1 MLGKELPRG
10 VFIAEQKVNSI
21 EGSGPRAEMAKK
33 LRGLLSPYFNQ
44 RPEMEIENGIATIH
58 AYGPMMDDAS
68 PMDLAFGATSY
79 EEIRADLAM
88 ANAMDEVESIILVA
102 RTPGGTVSGI
112 EETYQDIVNSE
123 KPVYGY
129 NAGMATSAGYYLLA
143 GTESITVSLSS
154 TTGNIG
160 TVLDMWDFS
169 GVYKKIGAKREVIT
183 NEGADLKGT
192 MRGPLQDS
200 QREFLQSQ
208 VDAMGEQFKN
218 RVLENR
224 PDVDGEVFRAGWY
237 RPEEAGAL
245 GLIDAVGSLEE
256 LKLEIGS

>member
-1 MLGKELPRG
+1 MADLLEKETPQ
-10 VFIAEQKVNSI
+10 AMQNI
-21 EGSGPRAEMAKK
+21 EATGPRAEVVKG
-33 LRGLLSPYFNQ
+33 LRDAFSAFFNQ
-44 RPEMEIENGIATIH
+44 RPEMEIENGVATIH

-68 PMDLAFGATSY
+68 PIDLAQGATSY

-143 GTESITVSLSS
+143 GTESITVSPSS

-169 GVYKKIGAKREVIT
+169 EVYKKMGAKREVLT

-192 MRGPLQDS
+192 MRGPLQES
-200 QREFLQSQ
+200 QREFLQDQ
-208 VDAMGEQFKN
+208 INAMGEQFQN
-218 RVLENR
+218 RVVENR
-224 PDVDGEVFRAGWY
+224 PEIDDEVFRAGWY
-237 RPEEAGAL
+237 QPEEAGAL
-245 GLIDAVGSLEE
+245 GLIDAVGSLRE
-256 LKLEIGS
+256 LKQSLK